1 MREHRRC
8 APGPIGK
15 EVSQGELLKGR
26 IFDIADDKLDDHTVV
41 LGAIR
46 IEGNSTQIGENG
58 ETSPVGPQFASLAKQ
73 VPSIS
78 CDANE
83 LTARTAK
90 TIATYAS
97 ANPIRRNNSRLFV
110 ALKRVRPPRICY
122 LETTPTIAGIADELP
137 SSSPINLLEQFT
149 SCGARNA
156 NCHESSTRPRKHTTD
171 PRSFS
176 AQGT

>member
-1 MREHRRC
+1 MCEHRRC
-8 APGPIGK
+8 GPGPIRK

-26 IFDIADDKLDDHTVV
+26 IFDIADNKLDDHTVV

-122 LETTPTIAGIADELP
+122 LEATPTIAGIANELP
-137 SSSPINLLEQFT
+137 SSSPINLL
-149 SCGARNA
+149 G
-156 NCHESSTRPRKHTTD
+156 
-171 PRSFS
+171 
-176 AQGT
+176 